1 MDARE
6 KYKERLKI
14 EAEKNKE
21 NRLKRDNKKKAK
33 DLQFQSYL
41 ESLKDHSTGLIT
53 WKNKSDSLWD
63 GYVKDK
69 KTFKLSFGIHKYSL
83 SLHPGVEVSDEN
95 KKDKTPKTS
104 FDIDKLK
111 TQAESIAKRLSKQND
126 KASSKI

>member
-14 EAEKNKE
+14 EAEQNKE

-53 WKNKSDSLWD
+53 WKNKNDSLWD
-63 GYVKDK
+63 GYVNDK

-83 SLHPGVEVSDEN
+83 SLHPGVEVNDEN

-104 FDIDKLK
+104 FDINELK
-111 TQAESIAKRLSKQND
+111 TQAESIAKRLPKQSG
-126 KASSKI
+126 KS

>member
-14 EAEKNKE
+14 EAEQNKE
-21 NRLKRDNKKKAK
+21 NRLKRENKKKAK
-33 DLQFQSYL
+33 DSQIKSYL

-53 WKNKSDSLWD
+53 WKNKNDSLWD
-63 GYVKDK
+63 GYVNNK

-83 SLHPGVEVSDEN
+83 SLHPGVEVSEEN

-104 FDIDKLK
+104 FDINELK
-111 TQAESIAKRLSKQND
+111 TQAESIAKRLLKQSG
-126 KASSKI
+126 KS